1 MSTST
6 KPDAPAPLGASGPP
20 ETVYWRK
27 TRQLT
32 LGLLGAWFAVTFLSA
47 FFARDID
54 VVLFGWPFSFWFA
67 AQGALL
73 LFVLIVAIYAW
84 RMERL
89 DDEAGSAD

>member
-1 MSTST
+1 MSPPVP
-6 KPDAPAPLGASGPP
+6 PDATVSPEAAGPAEA
-20 ETVYWRK
+20 TYWRK
-27 TRQLT
+27 TRRLT
-32 LGLLGAWFAVTFLSA
+32 LQLLAAWFAVTFLSA
-47 FFARDID
+47 YFAREID

-89 DDEAGSAD
+89 DDEAEAGD